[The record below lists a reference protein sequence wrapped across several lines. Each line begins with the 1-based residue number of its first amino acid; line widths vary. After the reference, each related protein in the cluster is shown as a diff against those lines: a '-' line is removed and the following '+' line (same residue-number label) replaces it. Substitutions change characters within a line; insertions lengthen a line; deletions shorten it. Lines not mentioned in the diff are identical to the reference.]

1 MKRTAYFLIPAITL
15 KILLSASSN
24 CAAQQEN
31 TSDGS
36 DTTACIERKLQ
47 GAGGSAFTV
56 PDGKSWVVQELT
68 ISSGSY
74 PIRINSVKYPDTLQA
89 GEKLRT
95 PSWLSEAELLSEAEY
110 TDLIFSFKI
119 KEYAPE

>member
-31 TSDGS
+31 TSTGP
-36 DTTACIERKLQ
+36 DTTACTERKLQ

-56 PDGKSWVVQELT
+56 PDGKSWMVQELT

-74 PIRINSVKYPDTLQA
+74 PVRVNSVKYPDTLRA

-110 TDLIFSFKI
+110 TDLMFSFKI
-119 KEYAPE
+119 KEYARE

>member
-1 MKRTAYFLIPAITL
+1 MRYFIGFLFLLIAVN
-15 KILLSASSN
+15 AV
-24 CAAQQEN
+24 CHAQQKAVSN
-31 TSDGS
+31 NS

-110 TDLIFSFKI
+110 TDLMFSFKI
-119 KEYAPE
+119 NEYAPE